1 MKNYFK
7 LIFHV
12 SFFLVISSSQ
22 AANFINP
29 PGEPSN
35 LFDGEYIFSHK
46 CFNKSDGKL
55 YKGNYYDGSK
65 FIINK
70 NRALLSLKLNFV
82 FVFGFETINKNI
94 VKNAIKSPN
103 CFNKNTNGIVK

>member
-1 MKNYFK
+1 MCFYLNLFNEDMKNNFK

-46 CFNKSDGKL
+46 CFNKSDGKP

-65 FIINK
+65 FIIKEGVVSN
-70 NRALLSLKLNFV
+70 NQDGAGRYSV
-82 FVFGFETINKNI
+82 F
-94 VKNAIKSPN
+94 
-103 CFNKNTNGIVK
+103 

>member
-1 MKNYFK
+1 MKNYFN

-46 CFNKSDGKL
+46 CFDKNDGKP

-65 FIINK
+65 FIIKKGVVSNNQNGAGRYSVFEDSRVDK
-70 NRALLSLKLNFV
+70 TERLLLKVREHQKTL
-82 FVFGFETINKNI
+82 IL
-94 VKNAIKSPN
+94 
-103 CFNKNTNGIVK
+103 